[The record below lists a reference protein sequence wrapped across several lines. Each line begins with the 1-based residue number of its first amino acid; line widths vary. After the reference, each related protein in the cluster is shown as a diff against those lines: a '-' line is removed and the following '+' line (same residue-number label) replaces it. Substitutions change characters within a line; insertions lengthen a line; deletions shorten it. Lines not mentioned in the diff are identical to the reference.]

1 MHNFSRVDKFDPT
14 SNLPHNETALLVIA
28 EARPDQ
34 GQQVHFTKFEEQID
48 VLVILTK
55 LDVVEFH
62 HIGMGSKIVK
72 DWDLTQGSL
81 RIDHVGECV
90 VDLFDG
96 YSRAVSF
103 VDGLV
108 DCPIVASSHLL
119 NQLEL

>member
-1 MHNFSRVDKFDPT
+1 MHNFSRVDKFDPA

-28 EARPDQ
+28 EARPYQ

-72 DWDLTQGSL
+72 D
-81 RIDHVGECV
+81 
-90 VDLFDG
+90 
-96 YSRAVSF
+96 
-103 VDGLV
+103 
-108 DCPIVASSHLL
+108 
-119 NQLEL
+119 